1 MKNALVIPVRLESTR
16 LPYKAL
22 KTIKGPSIIQRVV
35 NQCIKTGLKTYVITD
50 NEYIAKT
57 VSFNSKQ
64 NQNVYV
70 ILDQKDADSGT
81 HRIANIV
88 NELNEDN
95 FINVQGDQPFISP
108 EAILEM
114 SNFMI
119 TNPECDVV
127 TPVSKHDPDKYNDP
141 SKCKVVRSLSG
152 RAVYFSRNPIPY
164 GSDELWG
171 HLGIYGYK
179 RKVLENYHKLKI
191 SPLEK
196 VERLEQLRFIDNDIS
211 IHTYET
217 NHSIFSIDTWDDFK
231 YATKNYSNFLTL

>member
-1 MKNALVIPVRLESTR
+1 MKNALIIPVRLDSTR

-22 KTIKGPSIIQRVV
+22 RTIKGISIIQRVV
-35 NQCIKTGLKTYVITD
+35 NQCVKTGLKTYVITD
-50 NEYIAKT
+50 NEYIADT
-57 VSFNSKQ
+57 INFNSKMHH
-64 NQNVYV
+64 NVYV
-70 ILDQKDADSGT
+70 IHDKKDADSGT

-88 NELNEDN
+88 KDLYEET

-114 SNFMI
+114 SDFM
-119 TNPECDVV
+119 TNNHDCDVV
-127 TPVSKHDPDKYNDP
+127 TPVSKHHPDKYNDP
-141 SKCKVVRSLSG
+141 SKCKVVLSLSG

-164 GSDELWG
+164 NANVLWG

-191 SPLEK
+191 SPLEE
-196 VERLEQLRFIDNDIS
+196 VEKLEQLRFIDNDIT

-217 NHSIFSIDTWDDFK
+217 KHSIFSIDTLTDFK
-231 YATKNYSNFLTL
+231 YAIEHCGELI